1 MTVVSSLSGT
11 SKVTSSSDV
20 AKVTRLAQLPVLLGL
35 QVLPWLLTLLLRAF
49 NDNPGGGNN
58 AGGINSGK

>member
-1 MTVVSSLSGT
+1 
-11 SKVTSSSDV
+11 
-20 AKVTRLAQLPVLLGL
+20 LAQLPVLLGL

-58 AGGINSGK
+58 AGGSNSGK